1 MAIDRVRAADIND
14 FISGKIANY
23 ALTENYESTKVF
35 YFGQV
40 INNVDPLNSNR
51 IQIRIPGIDNSLYL
65 NKKTDGDNKLPWC
78 APISRNFISTPE
90 NNSIVL
96 VALFDPKNTSIGR
109 IYFDAIPGLSSKD
122 IFDKSRL
129 VPETDTYNNWNN
141 CEVNQNFRFGMK
153 PSPINSYNTSEN
165 IKYPIGIR
173 GKGNNRV
180 FLDKTSVSI
189 YQNEGTSTQSL
200 LKLTDSVVLHSAK
213 TIDII
218 SDAGTK
224 TFYHPVFDQPLYK
237 YLNEVNT
244 VIRAI
249 ITVLGTNAAITTY
262 PTVPTLPSPSALNL
276 ANNLSTLLLKY
287 NDFIQPA
294 NGASNQI
301 SIN

>member
-1 MAIDRVRAADIND
+1 MALDRIRAADIND
-14 FISGKIANY
+14 FINGKIAND
-23 ALTENYESTKVF
+23 ALTEKNESTKVF

-51 IQIRIPGIDNSLYL
+51 VQIRIPGVDNSLYL
-65 NKKTDGDNKLPWC
+65 SSKSDGDKKLPWC
-78 APISRNFISTPE
+78 APLSRNFISTPE

-96 VALFDPKNTSIGR
+96 VALFDPKNSFFGR
-109 IYFDAIPGLSSKD
+109 MYFDAIPSLSPVD

-141 CEVNQNFRFGMK
+141 SEVNQNFRFGMK

-165 IKYPIGIR
+165 VKYPIGIR

-180 FLDKTSVSI
+180 HLDKTSVSI

-200 LKLTDSVVLHSAK
+200 LKLTDSVVLHSSK
-213 TIDII
+213 KIDII

-237 YLNEVNT
+237 YLNEVNSI
-244 VIRAI
+244 IRSI
-249 ITVLGTNAAITTY
+249 ITVIGSSVAITTY
-262 PTVPTLPSPSALNL
+262 PTLPTLPSPSALSL
-276 ANNLSTLLLKY
+276 SSNLSTLLLKY

-294 NGASNQI
+294 HGASDQI